1 MYIIIYQVNIKHEM
15 TKWKSKRETRKKN
28 IYDIEIKLGTIGNHV
43 IAYNVNSKFTAPAA
57 QINI

>member
-1 MYIIIYQVNIKHEM
+1 M
-15 TKWKSKRETRKKN
+15 KWQSERARERREKKN